1 MGVERPPVAVVVDE
15 QPLLGEND
23 ARNPTLE
30 PSSSFAEPS
39 EQASEFLEAFLEI
52 SRYGLDG
59 DELKAY
65 RILSHDNGR
74 RFRSLLRLPENLR
87 KDWLLM
93 EIKASPD
100 Y

>member
-1 MGVERPPVAVVVDE
+1 M
-15 QPLLGEND
+15 
-23 ARNPTLE
+23 LE

-59 DELKAY
+59 DELLKAY

-74 RFRSLLRLPENLR
+74 RFRSLLRLPKDLR

-93 EIKASPD
+93 EIKNEGVRMGRH
-100 Y
+100 

>member
-1 MGVERPPVAVVVDE
+1 M
-15 QPLLGEND
+15 
-23 ARNPTLE
+23 E
-30 PSSSFAEPS
+30 PSD
-39 EQASEFLEAFLEI
+39 QASEIFEALLQI

-65 RILSHDNGR
+65 SILVQDNGR
-74 RFRSLLRLPENLR
+74 LFRSLLRLPKNMR

-93 EIKASPD
+93 EIKASQA